1 MKRFGLFSALIISA
15 FSLGIVMVVLI
26 QKLSTPSASLPLFS
40 QPDSTTTT
48 ILTPPAPRT
57 VVYGYLPYWNTNK
70 ASFPSSVT
78 HVSYFSLTIQQDGS
92 LLNIPKEKQDPG
104 YRKFQQGYLT
114 TLQESLRP
122 GQKIELTLSMMEQE
136 EIPIF
141 IHSPDA
147 QKRLVQEV
155 LFLQKNYPLS
165 GINVDIEYNG
175 SVTPTLQNDL
185 VTLLS
190 DIRTATKAI
199 DPNFLLSMAVYGD
212 SGSSHRLTV
221 LELTAPHLD
230 YIVVMT
236 YDYHRRSSPRSGPV
250 SPLYGKTEGKWEG
263 DIMEDLQLIR
273 QKVPAEKIL
282 LGIPFYGYEWSVED
296 ATNPQS
302 FTLPRS
308 GATASYERVL
318 QLLEAPGTKV
328 FWDSSALSPY
338 LQYEKNGITQRV
350 YYDNPLS
357 LSYKLDLVKKA
368 GFGGIAIWALGYEG
382 GSTDL
387 WDVINSNL

>member
-1 MKRFGLFSALIISA
+1 MKRFALIGTLISLA
-15 FSLGIVMVVLI
+15 FLLGIAVVVVVTKI
-26 QKLSTPSASLPLFS
+26 PTRSTSVPLFS
-40 QPDSTTTT
+40 QPESENTAVVKPSTT
-48 ILTPPAPRT
+48 PF

-70 ASFPSSVT
+70 ARFPTSIT

-92 LLNIPKEKQDPG
+92 LLSVPKEKQDPG

-114 TLQESLRP
+114 TLNENLSP

-136 EIPIF
+136 EIPVF
-141 IHSPDA
+141 IHNPDA
-147 QKRLVQEV
+147 QQRLIQDV
-155 LFLQKNYPLS
+155 LSLQKDYPLS
-165 GINVDIEYNG
+165 GINIDIEYNG

-190 DIRTATKAI
+190 NLRKATKAV
-199 DPNFLLSMAVYGD
+199 DQNFSLSMAVYGD
-212 SGSSHRLTV
+212 SGNSHRLTE
-221 LELTAPHLD
+221 LALTAPHVD

-250 SPLYGKTEGKWEG
+250 SPVYGKTEGKWEG
-263 DIMEDLQLIR
+263 DIMEDLQRIR

-296 ATNPQS
+296 AFNPQS

-318 QLLEAPGTKV
+318 QLLESPGTTV
-328 FWDSSALSPY
+328 FWDSIALSPY

-357 LSYKLDLVKKA
+357 LSYKLDLVRKA

-382 GSTDL
+382 NSTDL
-387 WDVINSNL
+387 WDVITSNL

>member
-1 MKRFGLFSALIISA
+1 MKRFGFIAFLILIAFLLGVAVVFLLTKIPTRSSAI
-15 FSLGIVMVVLI
+15 
-26 QKLSTPSASLPLFS
+26 PLFS
-40 QPDSTTTT
+40 QPDST
-48 ILTPPAPRT
+48 ITPLSKASVFSP

-70 ASFPSSVT
+70 ASFPASVT

-92 LLNIPKEKQDPG
+92 LLSIPKDKQDQG
-104 YRKFQQGYLT
+104 YRKFLQGYLS
-114 TLQESLRP
+114 TLKDNLSSS
-122 GQKIELTLSMMEQE
+122 QKVELTLSMMDQE

-141 IHSPDA
+141 IHNPEA
-147 QKRLVQEV
+147 QQRLVLDV
-155 LFLQKNYPLS
+155 LSLQRNYPIS
-165 GINVDIEYNG
+165 GINIDIEYNG

-190 DIRTATKAI
+190 DLRKATKSV
-199 DPNFLLSMAVYGD
+199 DPQFSLSMAVYGD
-212 SGSSHRLTV
+212 SGNSHRLT
-221 LELTAPHLD
+221 ELSQAAQHLD

-250 SPLYGKTEGKWEG
+250 SPLYGKTEGKWES
-263 DIMEDLQLIR
+263 DIMEDLHSIS

-296 ATNPQS
+296 PTNPQS
-302 FTLPRS
+302 FTLPKS
-308 GATASYERVL
+308 GATASYERIS
-318 QLLEAPGTKV
+318 QLLDLPETRV
-328 FWDSSALSPY
+328 YWDSSALSPY
-338 LQYEKNGITQRV
+338 LQYDKNGITQRV

-382 GSTDL
+382 NSTDL
-387 WDVINSNL
+387 WDTIDSNL

>member
-1 MKRFGLFSALIISA
+1 MKRFGLPIALIFSA
-15 FSLGIVMVVLI
+15 FSLGIVIVVFF
-26 QKLSTPSASLPLFS
+26 QKLSTPSSTLPLFS
-40 QPDSTTTT
+40 QPESTATTTPT
-48 ILTPPAPRT
+48 VPLPRS

-78 HVSYFSLTIQQDGS
+78 HVSYFSLTIQLDGS
-92 LLNIPKEKQDPG
+92 LLSIPKEKQDPG

-114 TLQESLRP
+114 TLQENLAS
-122 GQKIELTLSMMEQE
+122 GQKIELTLSMMDQE
-136 EIPIF
+136 EIPVF
-141 IHSPDA
+141 IHNPDA
-147 QKRLVQEV
+147 QQRLIQEV
-155 LFLQKNYPLS
+155 LYLQKNYPLS
-165 GINVDIEYNG
+165 GINIDIEYNG

-190 DIRTATKAI
+190 NIRKATKAV
-199 DPNFLLSMAVYGD
+199 DPNFSLSMAVYGD
-212 SGSSHRLTV
+212 SGSSHRLTE
-221 LELTAPHLD
+221 LALTAPYLD

-308 GATASYERVL
+308 GATASYERIL
-318 QLLEAPGTKV
+318 QLLESPDTQV

-338 LQYEKNGITQRV
+338 LQYEKNGNTQRV

-382 GSTDL
+382 DSTDL